1 MQKFQFC
8 KGDVQKH
15 YSTLRTLMRSRKK
28 TNKMHAK
35 FGMRSRQS
43 QFYSLQGELK
53 FMQANIYIH
62 DYTDHPKSAASYHN
76 NQATVHRAARLAQKK
91 KKTAND
97 GEPGG

>member
-53 FMQANIYIH
+53 FMQPNIYIH
-62 DYTDHPKSAASYHN
+62 ADGYTGKIQQSHIMLKE
-76 NQATVHRAARLAQKK
+76 V
-91 KKTAND
+91 
-97 GEPGG
+97 